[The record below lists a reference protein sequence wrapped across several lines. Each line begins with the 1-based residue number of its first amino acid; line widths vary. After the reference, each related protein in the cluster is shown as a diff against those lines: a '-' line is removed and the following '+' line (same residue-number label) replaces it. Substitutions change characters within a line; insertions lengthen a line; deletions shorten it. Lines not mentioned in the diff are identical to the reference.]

1 MDKANHD
8 AVYHSRSSIHNSL
21 KMSEKIGVVLLNL
34 GGPDSLDAVEPF
46 LFNLFSDPDII
57 DFPGSFLF
65 RKRLA
70 KLISTRRSP
79 GVIKQYAEIGGKSPL
94 KDYTL
99 QQAALLEKKLNER
112 MPAKVYV
119 AMRYWKPSTDEA
131 LDAIERDGIRKVIL
145 LPLYPQFS
153 KATTTSSVKEW
164 ESRLAKR
171 KIDVDYTLVEH
182 YFDHPT
188 YIDAFVERVE
198 QCLER
203 FPKEIRNEVN
213 ILFSAHGTPMKL
225 VRQGDPYSHQIAKT
239 VAAIMDRGGFTQTHT
254 LCYQSKVGPLKWLT
268 PSTPDTIA
276 DLAAKGVKYMLL
288 VPVAFASDHLET
300 LFELGIE
307 YRRQAKEQGVIQYEV
322 TEGLNDSPKF
332 IDALSQL
339 VFEKAGIDTILAEGA
354 AV

>member
-1 MDKANHD
+1 
-8 AVYHSRSSIHNSL
+8 V
-21 KMSEKIGVVLLNL
+21 SEKISVVLLNL
-34 GGPDSLDAVEPF
+34 GGPDSLEAVEPF
-46 LFNLFSDPDII
+46 LYNLFRDPDII

-70 KLISTRRSP
+70 KFISTRRSP
-79 GVIKQYAEIGGKSPL
+79 GVIKQYKEIGGKSPL

-99 QQAALLEKKLNER
+99 QQAALLEAKLNER
-112 MPAKVYV
+112 LSAKVYV
-119 AMRYWKPSTDEA
+119 AMRYWKPFTGEA
-131 LDAIERDGIRKVIL
+131 LDAIDRDGIKKVIL

-153 KATTTSSVKEW
+153 IATTTSSLKEW
-164 ESRLAKR
+164 QKQLKERATKP
-171 KIDVDYTLVEH
+171 DYSLVEH

-188 YIDAFVERVE
+188 YIDALVERV
-198 QCLER
+198 QQGLER
-203 FPKEIRNEVN
+203 FPEQIRDDVN
-213 ILFSAHGTPMKL
+213 ILFSAHGTPIKL
-225 VRQGDPYSHQIAKT
+225 VKQGDPYSGQIAKT
-239 VAAIMDRGGFTQTHT
+239 VAEIMDRGAFSQTHS

-276 DLAAKGVKYMLL
+276 DLASKGVKHMLL

-307 YRRQAKEQGVIQYEV
+307 YRRQAKERGVIQYEV

-332 IDALSQL
+332 IDALAEL
-339 VFEKAGIDTILAEGA
+339 VFVKIGIDQTRAEGA

>member
-1 MDKANHD
+1 MK
-8 AVYHSRSSIHNSL
+8 
-21 KMSEKIGVVLLNL
+21 EKVGVVLLNL

-79 GVIKQYAEIGGKSPL
+79 MVIKQYAQIGGKSPI
-94 KDYTL
+94 KDHTL
-99 QQAALLEKKLNER
+99 QQASLLEQKLNEQ
-112 MPAKVYV
+112 MSAKVYV
-119 AMRYWKPSTDEA
+119 AMRYWNPSTDEA
-131 LDAIERDGIRKVIL
+131 LDAIDRDGIKKVIL

-153 KATTTSSVKEW
+153 KATTTSSFKEW
-164 ESRLAKR
+164 EKRLKER
-171 KIDVDYTLVEH
+171 GMDLDYSLIEH
-182 YFDHPT
+182 YYDRPA
-188 YIDAFVERVE
+188 YIDAFVERLK
-198 QCLER
+198 QGLER
-203 FPKEIRNEVN
+203 FPDEIRDYVN

-225 VRQGDPYSHQIAKT
+225 VKQGDPYSHQIAKT
-239 VAAIMDRGGFTQTHT
+239 VEAIMKRGEFKQPHS

-268 PSTPDTIA
+268 PSTPDMIA
-276 DLAAKGVKYMLL
+276 DLASNGVKYMLL

-307 YRRQAKEQGVIQYEV
+307 YRRQANERGVVQYEV
-322 TEGLNDSPKF
+322 TEGLNDSPRF
-332 IDALSQL
+332 IQALADL
-339 VFEKAGIDTILAEGA
+339 VFEKAGIDHNRAEGA